1 MLKRLPSHEPLDSF
15 HDIMFTLQKV
25 RYHENFNE
33 FEIFMTSK
41 FGPVDSEF
49 DKEMSF
55 DALRSRVDDDRAS
68 CTTALMLWKARDKQC
83 IG

>member
-33 FEIFMTSK
+33 FEVK
-41 FGPVDSEF
+41 
-49 DKEMSF
+49 
-55 DALRSRVDDDRAS
+55 L
-68 CTTALMLWKARDKQC
+68 
-83 IG
+83 